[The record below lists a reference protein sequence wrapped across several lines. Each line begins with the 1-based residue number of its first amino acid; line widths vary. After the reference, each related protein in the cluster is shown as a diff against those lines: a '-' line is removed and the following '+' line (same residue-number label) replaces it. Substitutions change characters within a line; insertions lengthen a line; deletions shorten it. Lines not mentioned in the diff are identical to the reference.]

1 MARLLDSIKQSLLGR
16 ALASES
22 TAPALEIKVRCG
34 KCGEVITTRVDK
46 ANEVLCEFGSVDEN
60 ADEPPHPI
68 GYTLHKELLGRN
80 CQNLVHLTLHI
91 DGNRRVT
98 SHEIKGGELVGWKDT
113 N

>member
-1 MARLLDSIKQSLLGR
+1 MARLLDSLKHTFLGK

-22 TAPALEIKVRCG
+22 TAPALELKVKCG

-46 ANEVLCEFGSVDEN
+46 ANEVLCEFGKVDED
-60 ADEPPHPI
+60 AEEPPPPI
-68 GYTLHKELLGRN
+68 GYTLHKEFLGRK
-80 CQNLVHLTLHI
+80 CQNLVRLTLHI

-98 SHEIKGGELVGWKDT
+98 SHEITGGELVGWRDT